1 MSITFEID
9 MPKSFANRR
18 WRLPAGVQS
27 RLQNLLDKQDGGE
40 KLSRAER
47 VEAEGL
53 VELAEL
59 LSLIRLRSKRGQK

>member
-1 MSITFEID
+1 MSVTFEID
-9 MPKSFANRR
+9 VSKSLVKQH
-18 WRLPAGVQS
+18 WRLPAGVHS
-27 RLQNLLDKQDGGE
+27 RLQSLLDKQDAGE

-59 LSLIRLRSKRGQK
+59 LSLIRLRSGRSKK